1 MKVSKKGSSVR
12 RAFFMLV
19 PVQKLFSEYFQKL
32 SIRAVFFNIRLYGK
46 VKAFCAG
53 VLCAAYLRR
62 RFLKQFCSL
71 VKQLLAYGCAFLP
84 YNHACNNISAPYRF
98 KQTETLL

>member
-32 SIRAVFFNIRLYGK
+32 SIRAVFYIRLYGE

-53 VLCAAYLRR
+53 VLCRSVFAPPILKAILQSGQTAAGLWLRLFALQPR
-62 RFLKQFCSL
+62 LQ
-71 VKQLLAYGCAFLP
+71 
-84 YNHACNNISAPYRF
+84 
-98 KQTETLL
+98 

>member
-1 MKVSKKGSSVR
+1 
-12 RAFFMLV
+12 MLV

-32 SIRAVFFNIRLYGK
+32 SIRVVFFIYGYTAKLRLL
-46 VKAFCAG
+46 AQARSA
-53 VLCAAYLRR
+53 AAYLRR
-62 RFLKQFCSL
+62 QFLKQFCSL

>member
-1 MKVSKKGSSVR
+1 
-12 RAFFMLV
+12 MLV

-32 SIRAVFFNIRLYGK
+32 SIRAVFSGYMAKLRLFG
-46 VKAFCAG
+46 AG

-98 KQTETLL
+98 KQAETLL

>member
-1 MKVSKKGSSVR
+1 
-12 RAFFMLV
+12 MLV

-32 SIRAVFFNIRLYGK
+32 SIRAVFYIRLYGE
-46 VKAFCAG
+46 VKAFGAG

-62 RFLKQFCSL
+62 RFLKQFYSL

-98 KQTETLL
+98 KQAETLL

>member
-32 SIRAVFFNIRLYGK
+32 SIRAVFLIYGE
-46 VKAFCAG
+46 VKAFGAG
-53 VLCAAYLRR
+53 ALCRSVFAPPVLKAILQSGQTAAGLWLRLFALQPR
-62 RFLKQFCSL
+62 LQ
-71 VKQLLAYGCAFLP
+71 
-84 YNHACNNISAPYRF
+84 
-98 KQTETLL
+98 